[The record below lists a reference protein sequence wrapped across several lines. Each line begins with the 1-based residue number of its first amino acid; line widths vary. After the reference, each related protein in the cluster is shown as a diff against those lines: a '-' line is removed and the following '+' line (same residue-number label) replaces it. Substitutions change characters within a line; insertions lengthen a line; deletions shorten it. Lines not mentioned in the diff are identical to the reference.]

1 MLFDSCETNNS
12 SQENAHQLA
21 SSTFI
26 DDLCSDLGK
35 LESCA
40 IKFKNKPGQRIK
52 GINDSISSNNHIENN
67 DSNAF
72 IVITIPGFE
81 IDDSIKALKEEELK
95 KLLAKKSL
103 GELVSY
109 SDSIGAELSEF
120 RNDSIGLIVEL
131 SSYEIKQSLNPM
143 VISSKNYL
151 KAKGFTENE
160 IDNLLKENNLTE
172 YNLIEIVIGLTECE
186 RYDLLAY
193 NETSPL
199 YFQANAQ
206 DFDID
211 WIRVGYC
218 AYQTVGGDII
228 DAIRNAGAKKITKS
242 VIVKAVKSVA
252 KKFCMSYV
260 SIAIAV
266 IDFGNCYIES
276 L

>member
-1 MLFDSCETNNS
+1 MLFDSCENNNS
-12 SQENAHQLA
+12 SQENAQQLA

-26 DDLCSDLGK
+26 EDLCSDLGK

-81 IDDSIKALKEEELK
+81 IDDSIKAFAWKYNGDF
-95 KLLAKKSL
+95 SL
-103 GELVSY
+103 YARRSY
-109 SDSIGAELSEF
+109 RSHSDSIGAELSEF

-131 SSYEIKQSLNPM
+131 SGYEIKKSLNPM

-151 KAKGFTENE
+151 KAKGFTEDE

-193 NETSPL
+193 NEKSPL
-199 YFQANAQ
+199 YFQAHYK
-206 DFDID
+206 D
-211 WIRVGYC
+211 
-218 AYQTVGGDII
+218 
-228 DAIRNAGAKKITKS
+228 
-242 VIVKAVKSVA
+242 
-252 KKFCMSYV
+252 
-260 SIAIAV
+260 SI
-266 IDFGNCYIES
+266 
-276 L
+276 